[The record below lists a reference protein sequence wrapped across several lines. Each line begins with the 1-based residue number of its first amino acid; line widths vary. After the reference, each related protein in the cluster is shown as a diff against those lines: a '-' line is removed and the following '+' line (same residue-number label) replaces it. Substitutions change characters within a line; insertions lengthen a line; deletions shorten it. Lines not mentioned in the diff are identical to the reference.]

1 MEMLNKQIET
11 KQGNDELVGASSLGY
26 DSQRGDDSDNKA
38 SNEPHVKRDILW
50 AFTNADKM
58 KEDHWNRLESRMLD
72 IYQSHP
78 GIRYILT
85 SSIESRKF
93 KFTCFQKEEELD
105 KM

>member
-26 DSQRGDDSDNKA
+26 DSQRGDDSDFKA
-38 SNEPHVKRDILW
+38 PNNGEPRVKRDILW

-72 IYQSHP
+72 IY
-78 GIRYILT
+78 
-85 SSIESRKF
+85 
-93 KFTCFQKEEELD
+93 
-105 KM
+105 